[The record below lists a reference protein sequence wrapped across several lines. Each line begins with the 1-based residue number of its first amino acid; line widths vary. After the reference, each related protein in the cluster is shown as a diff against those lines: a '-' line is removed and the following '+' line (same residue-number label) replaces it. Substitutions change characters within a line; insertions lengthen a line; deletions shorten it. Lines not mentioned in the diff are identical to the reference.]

1 MLVFLLKPN
10 VLLVVELALSSVAP
24 PSLVHIALK
33 VLWTG
38 TFELQILLNGPK
50 IPNNFVAAD
59 LNTMRCLV
67 VGGRLGRRG
76 AFGGVRVR
84 MSLSS
89 NIFGPTSLEHELQ
102 HDLCTEIFFVKHE
115 NYHTTIYGD

>member
-1 MLVFLLKPN
+1 M
-10 VLLVVELALSSVAP
+10 LLVVELALSSVAP

-67 VGGRLGRRG
+67 VGRTVWEDEARSAASESECLFR
-76 AFGGVRVR
+76 
-84 MSLSS
+84 
-89 NIFGPTSLEHELQ
+89 PTSLEHELQ

-115 NYHTTIYGD
+115 TTTIRLSTVIEQ

>member
-59 LNTMRCLV
+59 LNTTRCLV
-67 VGGRLGRRG
+67 VADVWEDEARSAASESECLFR
-76 AFGGVRVR
+76 
-84 MSLSS
+84 
-89 NIFGPTSLEHELQ
+89 PTSLEHELQ